1 MKHTALPALLAGVAC
16 LVLAPASVPA
26 TAAPGA
32 MPAGRT
38 AANGGRRSN
47 ADGPRANPVRVGGG
61 FHAGSYFYPSGGF
74 RYPSPLQRS
83 VNPSSGCY
91 GIYSAAVRAGGT
103 YALNL
108 RLPQAG
114 PGTRIYLAGRWPLG
128 RGADLRP
135 LPLNTQPGAGP
146 LARGLYRWRFG
157 IAPGSYGSVV
167 YVVIVAPWLCGG
179 APPYYGVA
187 IDPWESRGAR
197 DYGNGAAPVMQADGP
212 LRLDLAPAERDGN
225 GTGANPPARM
235 PLPGDIVGNPDFSRG
250 LLDWQAI
257 AGGRPAT
264 DSDFVRSTPQGIELS
279 GTGTPVE
286 SGVRQRLEENV
297 SKATAVIL
305 QASLKVSSPRGAD
318 GPPAP
323 ALTIEICYGDTDGD
337 SHCGTDAFRRR
348 FEALPPGT
356 DTVAGVQRVP
366 RDGWYR
372 ETFDLMRL
380 DPRPA
385 RLDSI
390 TLLAPSEPGAT
401 AWVREVH
408 LLVRRH

>member
-1 MKHTALPALLAGVAC
+1 MVLLAPLAGAAC
-16 LVLAPASVPA
+16 LILAAVAAPA
-26 TAAPGA
+26 AAQGA
-32 MPAGRT
+32 MPAERP
-38 AANGGRRSN
+38 AANAAERPNR
-47 ADGPRANPVRVGGG
+47 AQPQANPIRVGGG
-61 FHAGSYFYPSGGF
+61 FHSGGSFYPTGGF

-91 GIYSAAVRAGGT
+91 GIYAATVRAGAR
-103 YALNL
+103 YALNM

-114 PGTRIYLAGRWPLG
+114 ADTRVYLADRWPLG
-128 RGADLRP
+128 HGAALRR
-135 LPLNTQPGAGP
+135 LPMGGRVSPP
-146 LARGLYRWRFG
+146 ARGLYRWRFG
-157 IAPGSYGSVV
+157 IAPGSYDSVV

-187 IDPWESRGAR
+187 IDPWNAQGAHA
-197 DYGNGAAPVMQADGP
+197 YGNGTPLMQADGP
-212 LRLDLAPAERDGN
+212 LQLELAAN
-225 GTGANPPARM
+225 GADAAAGRSPQANL

-257 AGGRPAT
+257 SGGRPAKNA
-264 DSDFVRSTPQGIELS
+264 DFVRSTALGIELS
-279 GTGTPVE
+279 GTGTSVA

-305 QASLKVSSPRGAD
+305 QASLRVSPPRGTD

-323 ALTIEICYGDTDGD
+323 GLTIEVCYGDADGD
-337 SHCGTDAFRRR
+337 THCGAGAFRRR
-348 FEALPPGT
+348 FEALPPGA

-366 RDGWYR
+366 RDGWYQ

-390 TLLAPSEPGAT
+390 TLLTPSERGAR
-401 AWVREVH
+401 AWVRDVH
-408 LLVRRH
+408 LLVRRR